1 LPQNGLSIGISGR
14 FIIFGAVGRWNS
26 CFETIIDAKS
36 MEDIVQKDDCPVA
49 AGRFGIGGS
58 FSPACGQ
65 RIRRVIAAWTSVTV
79 TAAALN
85 AAIDFRSFG
94 RG

>member
-1 LPQNGLSIGISGR
+1 MSLCERYRDSD
-14 FIIFGAVGRWNS
+14 FGVS
-26 CFETIIDAKS
+26 TLETIIDAEL